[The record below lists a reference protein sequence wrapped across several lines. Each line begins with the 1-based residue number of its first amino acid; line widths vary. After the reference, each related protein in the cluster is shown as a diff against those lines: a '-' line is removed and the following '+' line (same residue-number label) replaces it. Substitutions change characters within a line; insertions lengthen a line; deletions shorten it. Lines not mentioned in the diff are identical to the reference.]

1 MLLTTAR
8 RLFLI
13 EGVMTV
19 GLALIFATYLPNS
32 TRQIRGFTEQELAW
46 QRWNYEDD
54 QKQQDNSG
62 EVTAKQGFI
71 LAVQDPKTWL
81 MMGILYATYTAG
93 AVNNFF
99 PTVVAGLGFGTTE
112 SYGLTAPPFILCVI
126 CMLINGFHS
135 DKVSL
140 HWHSA
145 RPSANQV

>member
-8 RLFLI
+8 GLFLI

-32 TRQIRGFTEQELAW
+32 TRKIRGFTEQELAW